1 MIRGLIIPAV
11 LLAISCHIL
20 AVEPPRLPRDNL
32 LLFRGDDGQ
41 FTRCQDGRGLEEA
54 PRRDHS
60 WDGSN
65 NGQTTGKGKTLPARC
80 QD

>member
-41 FTRCQDGRGLEEA
+41 SHDVKTVEDWKKA